1 MKLKSVLI
9 AATVV
14 ILASVTS
21 TISRAALITETIDFS
36 FSNFIP
42 SGSPIDPWTGSFTIT
57 YDPSL
62 NSSGS
67 LTAFSSNLPAVYDP
81 FVWTFGSSQQL
92 IIGDACNLVFNSCSV
107 TTGKNQAAMNIT
119 AGFAD
124 ITTATNTQTFFTS
137 TASSIVTV
145 AAVPEPSTWAMMIL
159 GFAGVGFMAYRR
171 KRVTITA

>member
-1 MKLKSVLI
+1 MKLKSALI

-36 FSNFIP
+36 FSNFT
-42 SGSPIDPWTGSFTIT
+42 SGSPIDPWTGRFTIT

-92 IIGDACNLVFNSCSV
+92 IIGDAS
-107 TTGKNQAAMNIT
+107 
-119 AGFAD
+119 
-124 ITTATNTQTFFTS
+124 
-137 TASSIVTV
+137 
-145 AAVPEPSTWAMMIL
+145 
-159 GFAGVGFMAYRR
+159 
-171 KRVTITA
+171 